1 MHSVSIRHLFFLV
14 CTISMGGLLS
24 GCSPS
29 NENDPEYAD
38 EQWDEGSQ
46 FDGDPYVQQ
55 MLGDG
60 WRHGTLKIEL
70 EIKQSGEEDISD
82 PGTRLRGPT
91 TGNTNWQGVLT
102 ASNEIRVLVQP
113 DLSILVPT
121 EGNDEVRRAAL
132 ESKPFYVI
140 DAEADD
146 SSRGETHYKAYWH
159 HREPESNQLIE
170 ITRHIE
176 EQGAVTRLAVLDIL
190 PSLYGP
196 GWEAQVAFNTETR
209 HKRVETNIHIDA
221 PEPITNNEE
230 FDDSESFLFSLY
242 PAPNTQGLNDY
253 PYLDPEMPASF
264 HESTTQG
271 HLRTL
276 ALLHQQR
283 DAPALSTMLVGL
295 ETKASKDQLVLSYHY
310 VGDKRIP
317 MWAGLEALA
326 AKPDSGTFKITITLT
341 AD

>member
-132 ESKPFYVI
+132 ESKPFY
-140 DAEADD
+140 
-146 SSRGETHYKAYWH
+146 
-159 HREPESNQLIE
+159 
-170 ITRHIE
+170 
-176 EQGAVTRLAVLDIL
+176 
-190 PSLYGP
+190 
-196 GWEAQVAFNTETR
+196 
-209 HKRVETNIHIDA
+209 
-221 PEPITNNEE
+221 
-230 FDDSESFLFSLY
+230 
-242 PAPNTQGLNDY
+242 
-253 PYLDPEMPASF
+253 
-264 HESTTQG
+264 
-271 HLRTL
+271 
-276 ALLHQQR
+276 
-283 DAPALSTMLVGL
+283 
-295 ETKASKDQLVLSYHY
+295 
-310 VGDKRIP
+310 
-317 MWAGLEALA
+317 
-326 AKPDSGTFKITITLT
+326 
-341 AD
+341 